1 MRFFII
7 TTFLLFVVEREV
19 EAQLNKHDVLSNL
32 LPVFSIDY
40 HYHINDNHWS
50 STALSKQKVSSAENQ
65 WELFFVF
72 RWECDVQK
80 TSANLS
86 LAFNESFS
94 ELRQY
99 TPETDIELLEPSFL
113 KEKELHDD
121 NEE

>member
-7 TTFLLFVVEREV
+7 TALFLFLVEREV
-19 EAQLNKHDVLSNL
+19 EAQLNNHEVFSNI

-40 HYHINDNHWS
+40 HYHINDNHWLIPTISKQNVS
-50 STALSKQKVSSAENQ
+50 STENH

-72 RWECDVQK
+72 RWECDVQR
-80 TSANLS
+80 AEENLS
-86 LAFNESFS
+86 LAFNESLP

-99 TPETDIELLEPSFL
+99 TPENDIELLEPLLF

-121 NEE
+121 SEE